1 MDTNAQT
8 KIDPGAA
15 GVSDLADSE
24 RHSNSNGCVPAAQ
37 SLKGVALRDESERQV
52 VAANE
57 TSALISMI
65 ERAARDPNVDI
76 DKMERLWAMKQS
88 ADADRA
94 RRAYDAAFAEMQEEL
109 PEIEKKGKIIIRK
122 KDDSEN
128 IIQSTPYALW
138 DDTNRVIKPILT
150 RHGFALSFRITQSES
165 RLTATAVLSHR
176 DGHRETTEFSAPIDA
191 TGSKNNV
198 QGWGSSFSYGKRY
211 AATALL
217 NITTRGE
224 DDDGK
229 AAGDLAE
236 PARHTVADLQ
246 ALIDLGKNTK
256 ETTSWLCNHYSVEGL
271 GDLTQKQLA
280 EAISGLRARIK
291 NQKARKS

>member
-1 MDTNAQT
+1 MDNNAQT
-8 KIDPGAA
+8 QIDAGAA
-15 GVSDLADSE
+15 ELRAVDVRGGSASGDSAVV
-24 RHSNSNGCVPAAQ
+24 VPAA
-37 SLKGVALRDESERQV
+37 VSETT
-52 VAANE
+52 AI
-57 TSALISMI
+57 ISMI

-76 DKMERLWAMKQS
+76 DKMERLWSMKRD

-94 RRAYDAAFAEMQEEL
+94 RRAYDAAFSEMQEEL
-109 PEIEKKGKIIIRK
+109 PEIEKKGRIIIRDK
-122 KDDSEN
+122 TNRET

-150 RHGFALSFRITQSES
+150 KHGFALSFRITQSES

-176 DGHRETTEFSAPIDA
+176 EGHREATEFSAPIDA

-224 DDDGK
+224 DDDGNM
-229 AAGDLAE
+229 AGAPTSAPVTEQDLANF
-236 PARHTVADLQ
+236 RK
-246 ALIDLGKNTK
+246 ALAEKGVRDG
-256 ETTSWLCNHYSVEGL
+256 EVCQMFSVECIE
-271 GDLTQKQLA
+271 DLTRKQFDDAVRRLA
-280 EAISGLRARIK
+280 K
-291 NQKARKS
+291 TKARAQK

>member
-1 MDTNAQT
+1 MMDTHVLS
-8 KIDPGAA
+8 KSEA
-15 GVSDLADSE
+15 GSGGVRDIAVSE
-24 RHSNSNGCVPAAQ
+24 RTADTGSV
-37 SLKGVALRDESERQV
+37 V
-52 VAANE
+52 VAAGAMSE
-57 TSALISMI
+57 SAALISML
-65 ERAARDPNVDI
+65 ERAARDPNVDM
-76 DKMERLWAMKQS
+76 DKMERLWAMKER

-94 RRAYDAAFAEMQEEL
+94 RRAYDAAFAEMQTEL
-109 PEIEKKGKIIIRK
+109 PEIEKKGMIIIRDK
-122 KDDSEN
+122 NDREK

-150 RHGFALSFRITQSES
+150 NHGFGLSFRITQTES

-229 AAGDLAE
+229 AAGDTAQPVSE
-236 PARHTVADLQ
+236 DDLKQ
-246 ALIDLGKNTK
+246 FRDGLKSKGVKEGDVCAL
-256 ETTSWLCNHYSVEGL
+256 YSVGEL
-271 GDLTQKQLA
+271 EDLTRKQFTDAVARLARQKV
-280 EAISGLRARIK
+280 
-291 NQKARKS
+291 RK